1 MTQEQIEFITKITEL
16 HLSTFLQLKETKFN
30 NVWSD
35 DCKRLFLEIRIG
47 SIQMAENYLLQPVR
61 KFDPPQLIFTSDN
74 EPYRVEIANM
84 INEIFRNWKQQN

>member
-1 MTQEQIEFITKITEL
+1 MTQEQIEFITTITDL
-16 HLSTFLQLKETKFN
+16 HLSTFLKLKETKFN

-61 KFDPPQLIFTSDN
+61 TFDPPNLIFNADN

-84 INEIFRNWKQQN
+84 TNEIFNNWKQQN